1 MKPRPPTCTLGRF
14 VPSHMDTESVKREGF
29 NQHGILVVA
38 VDDQRLNFMERQA
51 VRQIGDRLYSENKR
65 GNL

>member
-29 NQHGILVVA
+29 NQQGILVVA
-38 VDDQRLNFMERQA
+38 VDDQRLSWIERQIIKQLGE
-51 VRQIGDRLYSENKR
+51 RIYGKK
-65 GNL
+65 